1 MNFPESVRI
10 ALDRLWSKGFEA
22 YLVGGCVRDW
32 VMGRVPSDYD
42 ITTPSTP
49 DETKAVFE
57 GFPVFLQGEKH
68 GTVGVIIEGEKLEI
82 TTHRHDGDYTDHRRP
97 ESVTFSR
104 ALADDLS
111 RRDFTVNAMAYSPHS
126 GLVDL
131 FGGAADVENGI
142 IRCVGEA
149 SRRFD
154 EDALRILRAIR
165 FSSTLG
171 FKIEENTQKAIFEN
185 AHLLKNISAERIRD
199 ELEKYVGGIR
209 SAMVMNEFA
218 PVFEQLFGRIN
229 KDSFLHH
236 VSKIDSKKTRLAFFF
251 CCTPFETISKL
262 KLSNEDKRF
271 YEGVYTL
278 FHAMDF
284 STLYH
289 VKKAVSILGLEAV
302 TTALE
307 VKQAVMAPYADN
319 LLEKLYKAIEKADCM
334 QKKDMKINGADLIA
348 LGIEQ
353 GTKMGQVLDSAFDLI
368 LKGELANDREKLLEY
383 VKTKI

>member
-1 MNFPESVRI
+1 MTFPESVRI
-10 ALDRLWSKGFEA
+10 ALDRLYSAGYEA

-82 TTHRHDGDYTDHRRP
+82 TTHRRDGDYTDHRRP

-104 ALADDLS
+104 TLADDLS

-126 GLVDL
+126 GIVDL
-131 FGGAADVENGI
+131 FDGREDVERKI
-142 IRCVGEA
+142 IRCVGDP

-171 FKIEENTQKAIFEN
+171 FEIEDKTEKAIFEN
-185 AHLLKNISAERIRD
+185 AQLLKTVSAERIRE
-199 ELEKYVGGIR
+199 ELEKLVMGVNAACVTLKYETVLNTVLQRFDAKTFCTLLPVGNTLKSR
-209 SAMVMNEFA
+209 MAS
-218 PVFEQLFGRIN
+218 LFCASSEECI
-229 KDSFLHH
+229 SF
-236 VSKIDSKKTRLAFFF
+236 
-251 CCTPFETISKL
+251 L
-262 KLSNEDKRF
+262 KLSNENALFYKRVRRMF
-271 YEGVYTL
+271 FEELDLSEYGMKRLAYKNGEEALLCAL
-278 FHAMDF
+278 FLKGC
-284 STLYH
+284 TE
-289 VKKAVSILGLEAV
+289 EA
-302 TTALE
+302 LI
-307 VKQAVMAPYADN
+307 
-319 LLEKLYKAIEKADCM
+319 LEKLISDGVCM
-334 QKKDMKINGADLIA
+334 HKRDMMINGDDLIS
-348 LGIEQ
+348 LGFEQ
-353 GTKMGQVLDSAFDLI
+353 GTKMGQVLDSLFELV
-368 LKGELANDREKLLEY
+368 LKGELANERKVLLEY